1 MQQAAVMMYRLTP
14 LHVQHL
20 RYQGSQC
27 NMMDSNACQQSILN
41 EGLKRCRLHVGM
53 DCQGYLEIKL
63 PGFKGMP
70 AGDNIG
76 DSCIVHKLLL
86 QQRPAL
92 DLQIH
97 GLKSQ

>member
-1 MQQAAVMMYRLTP
+1 MQI
-14 LHVQHL
+14 
-20 RYQGSQC
+20 
-27 NMMDSNACQQSILN
+27 AC
-41 EGLKRCRLHVGM
+41 R

-97 GLKSQ
+97 ALKSQ